1 MSGELQRE
9 GWAAKDSPSPE
20 RPVPGQV
27 SSSQAAV
34 GQPVMPGD
42 PPVQPTIVDPL
53 PDPARPD
60 PVRPDPA
67 RPDPGRKEAPP
78 VQPDRPVRREP
89 SQADESSQERQ
100 Q

>member
-1 MSGELQRE
+1 MSGDVRRE
-9 GWAAKDSPSPE
+9 GWAAPDSPSPE
-20 RPVPGQV
+20 RHVPGQV

-53 PDPARPD
+53 PDPAG
-60 PVRPDPA
+60 
-67 RPDPGRKEAPP
+67 PDPGKEAPPASPPRREAPP